1 MRISIEN
8 MTEGIHPINIED
20 TLANDVFQDE
30 SCRLASPVKLNGTLM
45 VSENSF
51 VLQAGI
57 DVAMTFSCGRCLER
71 FSDKVNSEIATY
83 YEKTD
88 RAMPDGDDLN
98 EVDDVEI
105 LDYSAKYLD
114 VGHHVAELLNLN
126 LPMKPLCSDDCK
138 GLCSD
143 CGTNLN
149 ESACSCEKQEIDP
162 RWQTL
167 ITLKED

>member
-8 MTEGIHPINIED
+8 ITEGIHPINIED

-71 FSDKVNSEIATY
+71 FDDKVEKITIPALRVNS
-83 YEKTD
+83 
-88 RAMPDGDDLN
+88 
-98 EVDDVEI
+98 
-105 LDYSAKYLD
+105 
-114 VGHHVAELLNLN
+114 
-126 LPMKPLCSDDCK
+126 C
-138 GLCSD
+138 
-143 CGTNLN
+143 
-149 ESACSCEKQEIDP
+149 
-162 RWQTL
+162 
-167 ITLKED
+167 